1 MDNYFNFYSSF
12 AKEFGRTD
20 WEDYG
25 SFIHRWTKRYGIVN
39 KAICCSKESAAPH
52 DELETWKETVLVPTL
67 ARYSP
72 NDIYNGDKTAL
83 FYKSLPHR
91 TYCFDGDKPAGSAKC
106 KDRLTLL
113 IITNMDG
120 SDHRK
125 LSVIGKSKTPRCLQ
139 KKYKMQVKDMSV
151 DWYASKNAWMT
162 GEIHH
167 QILSKLNNEMRLSNH
182 HILYVCDN
190 ASSHQVREYSHI
202 KFLMLPSNATSIMQ
216 PLDQGII
223 LSAKRRYKK
232 KLAERY
238 LACVENN
245 KDANSLLKALDIV
258 QTTNMIAAS
267 WRETSSTI
275 IQNCFRKAGFKH
287 HAVDPAPESED
298 PLPAPAPDVWNR
310 VQRWLG
316 DVHFDE
322 FAASEPE
329 AGTAQPMSDQDIVNI
344 VLTENDAQEESDDES
359 EEEIPSASAIKTS
372 VEFLAMIDQQ
382 KAFLKRNEMPTDIVE
397 QLETQVVAMQFSLC
411 SKQKQMQD
419 YFKSSPRAPTPS
431 KEQRTPTPIKDVS
444 FKTVADATKDVSL
457 VDLLDMDDIELE
469 SIDTTIAS
477 VAASAL
483 MKETPTRFSTPK
495 CSRPPASESPTPPT
509 PVPQPSTSTPTPSQP
524 PAKKMKLNLGLS
536 RPRPKIL
543 LSTSQVIHKIMNN
556 SSSGSSSACSSIDSD
571 SESASSHE

>member
-1 MDNYFNFYSSF
+1 M
-12 AKEFGRTD
+12 
-20 WEDYG
+20 
-25 SFIHRWTKRYGIVN
+25 N
-39 KAICCSKESAAPH
+39 KAICGSKESAAPH
-52 DELETWKETVLVPTL
+52 DELETWKETVLLPTL

-72 NDIYNGDKTAL
+72 NDIYNGDETAL

-91 TYCFDGDKPAGSAKC
+91 TYCFDSDKPAGSAKR

-125 LSVIGKSKTPRCLQ
+125 LSVIGKSKTPCCLQ

-167 QILSKLNNEMRLSNH
+167 QIMTKLNNEMRLSNR

-202 KFLMLPSNATSIMQ
+202 KFLMLPPNATSIMQ

-258 QTTNMIAAS
+258 QATNMIAAS

-287 HAVDPAPESED
+287 HAVDPAPETED

-316 DVHFDE
+316 DVQFDE
-322 FAASEPE
+322 FAANEPE
-329 AGTAQPMSDQDIVNI
+329 AGTAQPMSDQDIMNI

-382 KAFLKRNEMPTDIVE
+382 KAFLKRNEMPTEIVE
-397 QLETQVVAMQFSLC
+397 QLEAQVVAMQFSLC

-419 YFKSSPRAPTPS
+419 YFQSSPRAPTPS
-431 KEQRTPTPIKDVS
+431 KEPRARTPAKEARAPTPIKDVS
-444 FKTVADATKDVSL
+444 FKTVADVTKDVSL
-457 VDLLDMDDIELE
+457 VDSLDMDDMELE
-469 SIDTTIAS
+469 LIDTTIAS
-477 VAASAL
+477 VATSAL

-495 CSRPPASESPTPPT
+495 RPHPHASEPR
-509 PVPQPSTSTPTPSQP
+509 PSSSMGTGSQP
-524 PAKKMKLNLGLS
+524 PPKKLKLGLS
-536 RPRPKIL
+536 RPVPKTFKL
-543 LSTSQVIHKIMNN
+543 HQAVDKVMNM
-556 SSSGSSSACSSIDSD
+556 SSGSSSVCTSSDSD
-571 SESASSHE
+571 AESLSSQE

>member
-1 MDNYFNFYSSF
+1 M
-12 AKEFGRTD
+12 
-20 WEDYG
+20 
-25 SFIHRWTKRYGIVN
+25 N
-39 KAICCSKESAAPH
+39 KAICGSKESAAPH
-52 DELETWKETVLVPTL
+52 DELETWKETVLLPTL

-72 NDIYNGDKTAL
+72 NDIYNGDETAL

-91 TYCFDGDKPAGSAKC
+91 TYCFDSDKPAGSAKR

-167 QILSKLNNEMRLSNH
+167 QIMTKLNNEMRLSNR

-202 KFLMLPSNATSIMQ
+202 KFLMLPPNATSIMQ

-245 KDANSLLKALDIV
+245 KDANSLLKALNIV
-258 QTTNMIAAS
+258 QATNMIAAS

-287 HAVDPAPESED
+287 HAVDPAPETED

-316 DVHFDE
+316 DVQFDE
-322 FAASEPE
+322 FAANEPE

-382 KAFLKRNEMPTDIVE
+382 KAFLKRNEMPTEIVE
-397 QLETQVVAMQFSLC
+397 QLEAQVVAMQFSFC

-419 YFKSSPRAPTPS
+419 YFQSSPRAPTPS
-431 KEQRTPTPIKDVS
+431 KEPRARTPAKEARAPTPIKDVS
-444 FKTVADATKDVSL
+444 FKTVADVTKDVSL
-457 VDLLDMDDIELE
+457 VDSLDMDDMELE
-469 SIDTTIAS
+469 LIDTTIAS
-477 VAASAL
+477 VATSAL

-495 CSRPPASESPTPPT
+495 RPRPHASEPR
-509 PVPQPSTSTPTPSQP
+509 PSSSMGTGSQP
-524 PAKKMKLNLGLS
+524 PPKKLKLGLS
-536 RPRPKIL
+536 RPVPKTFKL
-543 LSTSQVIHKIMNN
+543 HQAVDKVMNMSN
-556 SSSGSSSACSSIDSD
+556 GSSSVCTSSDSD
-571 SESASSHE
+571 AESLSSQE

>member
-1 MDNYFNFYSSF
+1 M
-12 AKEFGRTD
+12 
-20 WEDYG
+20 
-25 SFIHRWTKRYGIVN
+25 N
-39 KAICCSKESAAPH
+39 KAICGSKESAAPH
-52 DELETWKETVLVPTL
+52 DELETWKETILVPTL
-67 ARYSP
+67 SRYSP
-72 NDIYNGDKTAL
+72 NDIYNGDETAL

-91 TYCFDGDKPAGSAKC
+91 TYCFDGDKPAGSAKR

-125 LSVIGKSKTPRCLQ
+125 LSIIGKSKTPRCLQ

-167 QILSKLNNEMRLSNH
+167 QIMSKLNNEMRLSNR

-202 KFLMLPSNATSIMQ
+202 KFLMLPPNATSIMQ

-258 QTTNMIAAS
+258 QATNMIAAS

-287 HAVDPAPESED
+287 HAVDPAPETED

-316 DVHFDE
+316 DVQFDE
-322 FAASEPE
+322 FAATEPE
-329 AGTAQPMSDQDIVNI
+329 AATAQPMSDQDIVHL
-344 VLTENDAQEESDDES
+344 VLTENDVQEESDDES

-382 KAFLKRNEMPTDIVE
+382 KAFLKRNQMPTDIAE
-397 QLETQVVAMQFSLC
+397 QLETQIVAMQVSLC

-419 YFKSSPRAPTPS
+419 YFKSSPRVPTPN
-431 KEQRTPTPIKDVS
+431 KDVF

-457 VDLLDMDDIELE
+457 VDSLDLDDLELE

-495 CSRPPASESPTPPT
+495 RPRPLTTQSSTPPT
-509 PVPQPSTSTPTPSQP
+509 PSTSTSTATPSQP
-524 PAKKMKLNLGLS
+524 AAKKLKLNLGLS

-543 LSTSQVIHKIMNN
+543 LSTSQVINKIMNS
-556 SSSGSSSACSSIDSD
+556 SSSGSSSACSSD
-571 SESASSHE
+571 SESSSSQE

>member
-1 MDNYFNFYSSF
+1 M
-12 AKEFGRTD
+12 
-20 WEDYG
+20 
-25 SFIHRWTKRYGIVN
+25 N
-39 KAICCSKESAAPH
+39 KAICGSKESAAPH

-72 NDIYNGDKTAL
+72 NDIYNGDETAL
-83 FYKSLPHR
+83 FYKLLPHR
-91 TYCFDGDKPAGSAKC
+91 TYCFDGDKPAGSAKR

-125 LSVIGKSKTPRCLQ
+125 LSVIGKSKTPHCLQ
-139 KKYKMQVKDMSV
+139 KKYKMQVKDMAV

-167 QILSKLNNEMRLSNH
+167 HIMTKLNNEMRLSNL

-190 ASSHQVREYSHI
+190 PSSHQVQEYSHI
-202 KFLMLPSNATSIMQ
+202 KFLMLPPNATSIMQ

-238 LACVENN
+238 LACIENN

-258 QTTNMIAAS
+258 QATNMIAAS

-287 HAVDPAPESED
+287 HAVDPVSEIQED
-298 PLPAPAPDVWNR
+298 PLPTPAPDVWNR

-316 DVHFDE
+316 DVQFDK

-329 AGTAQPMSDQDIVNI
+329 AATAQPMSDQDIVDL
-344 VLTENDAQEESDDES
+344 VRTENDAQEESDDES
-359 EEEIPSASAIKTS
+359 EEEIPASAIKTS
-372 VEFLAMIDQQ
+372 LEFLAMIDQQ
-382 KAFLKRNEMPTDIVE
+382 KAFLKQDQMPTDIVE
-397 QLETQVVAMQFSLC
+397 QLETQVVAMQVLLC

-419 YFKSSPRAPTPS
+419 YFKSSPRAPTPT
-431 KEQRTPTPIKDVS
+431 KQPRAVTP

-457 VDLLDMDDIELE
+457 VDSLDLDDLELE

-483 MKETPTRFSTPK
+483 MKETPPQFSTPK
-495 CSRPPASESPTPPT
+495 RPRPPTSE
-509 PVPQPSTSTPTPSQP
+509 PQPSTSMTTASQP
-524 PAKKMKLNLGLS
+524 PPKKLQLGLS
-536 RPRPKIL
+536 CPLPKTFKL
-543 LSTSQVIHKIMNN
+543 HHVVDKVMNM
-556 SSSGSSSACSSIDSD
+556 SSGSSSVCTSSDSD
-571 SESASSHE
+571 LESLSSQE

>member
-1 MDNYFNFYSSF
+1 M
-12 AKEFGRTD
+12 
-20 WEDYG
+20 
-25 SFIHRWTKRYGIVN
+25 N
-39 KAICCSKESAAPH
+39 KAICGSKESAAPH
-52 DELETWKETVLVPTL
+52 DELETWKETVLLPTL

-72 NDIYNGDKTAL
+72 NDIYNGDETAL

-91 TYCFDGDKPAGSAKC
+91 TYCFDSDKPAGSAKR

-167 QILSKLNNEMRLSNH
+167 QIMTKLNNEMRLSNR

-202 KFLMLPSNATSIMQ
+202 KFLMLPPNATSIMQ

-245 KDANSLLKALDIV
+245 KDANSLLKGLDIV
-258 QTTNMIAAS
+258 QATNMIAAS

-287 HAVDPAPESED
+287 HAVDPAPETED

-316 DVHFDE
+316 DVQFDE
-322 FAASEPE
+322 FAANEPE

-382 KAFLKRNEMPTDIVE
+382 KAFLKGNEMPTEIVE
-397 QLETQVVAMQFSLC
+397 QLEAQVVAMQFSLC

-419 YFKSSPRAPTPS
+419 YFQSSPRAPTPS
-431 KEQRTPTPIKDVS
+431 KEPRARTPAKEARARTPAKEARAPTPIKDVS
-444 FKTVADATKDVSL
+444 FKTVADVTKDVSL
-457 VDLLDMDDIELE
+457 VDSLDMDDMELE

-477 VAASAL
+477 VATSAL

-495 CSRPPASESPTPPT
+495 RSRPHASETP
-509 PVPQPSTSTPTPSQP
+509 PSTSMTTASQP
-524 PAKKMKLNLGLS
+524 PPKKLKLGLS
-536 RPRPKIL
+536 RPVPKTFKL
-543 LSTSQVIHKIMNN
+543 HHVVDKVMNM
-556 SSSGSSSACSSIDSD
+556 SSGSSSVCTSFDSD
-571 SESASSHE
+571 TESLSSHE